1 MNIYE
6 IEREVYKALPESLI
20 GDDFAKTFKLLLAP
34 VEFGDFSLSIS
45 FKLAKVLKK
54 SPTDIANLIIQNLKS
69 EYFETLSNDKGYIN
83 IRVNSKFYKEFIQDL
98 LEKKENYFY
107 FPSTGKK
114 IQVEFISANPTGP
127 LHVGN
132 GRGGAIGDVV
142 ANLLKTRGYSVEREY
157 YVNDAGNKMDL
168 LGASIRFFYLERFGI
183 EVEFPEEGYKGDYI
197 KAVSDKISAVF
208 GDRFVH
214 DDEKKQI
221 ETFKLL
227 GEYLLFGK
235 TYKTSE
241 EIEILKNVPPFEID
255 SILKVLEK
263 FGIQYDNVFFE
274 SSLYEG
280 KPKVFEGTVSLP
292 PKLVDVLEILKE
304 RGDLYEL
311 DGAFWFKS
319 TAFGDDKDRVLVKA
333 TGEPTYTLTD
343 IAYHID
349 KFNRGFSKV
358 IDVWG
363 ADHFGHVTTMKA
375 LLEGVGIGKDF
386 LDVILYQ
393 IVHLFEEGTEV
404 MMSKH
409 TGKFYTLSELIK
421 EVGKDAARFFFLMKS
436 ADSHLNF
443 DIDLAKKESVDN
455 PVYYVQYTYARF
467 NNIIS
472 EAEKRKIEFVN
483 IEEISNVTYE
493 PIERKIL
500 DEIFYF
506 NNYLDDIAS
515 NYSIHRVTNLLID
528 FSKDL
533 NFFYQNYRVLGEEN
547 ILDRTKRF
555 LIVESALITLSL
567 LFDILGIEKREKM

>member
-6 IEREVYKALPESLI
+6 IEGEVYKALPKSLL

-34 VEFGDFSLSIS
+34 VDFGDFSLNVS

-54 SPTDIANLIIQNLKS
+54 SPSDIANLIIQNLKS

-83 IRVNSKFYKEFIQDL
+83 IRVNSKFYKEFVQDL
-98 LEKKENYFY
+98 LEKRESYFY
-107 FPSTGKK
+107 LPSTGKK
-114 IQVEFISANPTGP
+114 IQVEFVSANPTGP

-132 GRGGAIGDVV
+132 GRGGVIGDVV
-142 ANLLKTRGYSVEREY
+142 ASLLKTRGYIVQREY

-168 LGASIRFFYLERFGI
+168 LGASIRFFYLEKFGVT
-183 EVEFPEEGYKGDYI
+183 VEFPEEGYKGDYI
-197 KAVSDKISAVF
+197 KDIAEKIYSVF
-208 GDRFVH
+208 GDRFIH
-214 DDEKKQI
+214 NDEKTQI
-221 ETFKLL
+221 EIFKLL

-235 TYKTSE
+235 TFKTSE
-241 EIEILKNVPPFEID
+241 EIETLENAPPFEME
-255 SILKVLEK
+255 SILKVLEA
-263 FGIQYDNVFFE
+263 FGIRYDNVFFE

-280 KPKVFEGTVSLP
+280 EPKVFDGTVSLP
-292 PKLVDVLEILKE
+292 PKLVEVLEMLKV
-304 RGDLYEL
+304 RGYLYEL

-319 TAFGDDKDRVLVKA
+319 TVFGDDKDRVLVKA

-375 LLEGVGIGKDF
+375 LLDGVGIGKDF

-467 NNIIS
+467 NNIVS
-472 EAEKRKIEFVN
+472 EAEKRKTEFVN
-483 IEEISNVTYE
+483 IEEISNATYE

-515 NYSIHRVTNLLID
+515 NYSIHRITNLLID
-528 FSKDL
+528 LSKDL
-533 NFFYQNYRVLGEEN
+533 NFFYQNYKVLGEEN

-555 LIVESALITLSL
+555 LIVQSALVTLSL